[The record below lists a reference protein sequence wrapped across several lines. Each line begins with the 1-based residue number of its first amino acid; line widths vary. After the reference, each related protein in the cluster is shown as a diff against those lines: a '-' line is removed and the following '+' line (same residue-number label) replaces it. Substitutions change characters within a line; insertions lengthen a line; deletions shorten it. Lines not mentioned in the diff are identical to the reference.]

1 MDQSR
6 SSKHLLTGLFS
17 LPNKFLNFFVRWSLF
32 DFVLD
37 YFFKV
42 DFLEIL
48 AIFVEWKVL
57 ADDICLGFRWKFIRP
72 RCHFLVKHYP
82 LHTAK
87 YATGF
92 LISDWLSSSWHG
104 IDISTAI
111 TFWLSWKK
119 CWRKDTPHCVRGWG
133 KEHRERENEK
143 WEQKRELEIK
153 LLLGLGFIFIVP
165 VTKLVARSPL
175 TSQVYM
181 NIDFKRGEY
190 NIFLRIYYLGRI
202 SFLADCFILHIYM
215 TWDTKKS

>member
-1 MDQSR
+1 MNDEEIASWLDDKGSKACFFGNVDQSR
-6 SSKHLLTGLFS
+6 SSKHWLTGLFS

-48 AIFVEWKVL
+48 AIFVEWKIL
-57 ADDICLGFRWKFIRP
+57 AVDLCLGFRWKFIRP

-104 IDISTAI
+104 IDIYT
-111 TFWLSWKK
+111 
-119 CWRKDTPHCVRGWG
+119 
-133 KEHRERENEK
+133 
-143 WEQKRELEIK
+143 
-153 LLLGLGFIFIVP
+153 
-165 VTKLVARSPL
+165 
-175 TSQVYM
+175 
-181 NIDFKRGEY
+181 
-190 NIFLRIYYLGRI
+190 
-202 SFLADCFILHIYM
+202 
-215 TWDTKKS
+215 